1 MNTKRLLFS
10 SLIVLILTG
19 CSTNEDNLINRGED
33 EQGNSQLRYLAVN
46 IVTPKEPGVRSA
58 MEGDFEPGSEAEDN
72 AEKATFVLLDKN
84 DNVVSVIPDQ
94 DLAPW
99 KGLGSYEPN
108 VENISTAVLV
118 VKDEKTQPDVTGIL
132 AILNAPSGL
141 NIAKEGDDMKT
152 TLAGIKEIAG
162 NYGTNGDKGTFIMT
176 NSVYVKDN
184 GIKIAAD
191 VTATQFAKS
200 EDATKNNPVNIYVER
215 VVAKITTEAVENIIT
230 QITQGGDKFNR
241 GASVQI
247 NGQENP
253 TNLTIDI
260 KGIQIA
266 NSADQSY
273 LFKNVEGFE
282 TAAPWAGWTKPE
294 YFRSYWANMPTS
306 GVTYTNHSWNQIS
319 GEGDGNTPL
328 PLTSAHSF
336 YVQENVIPTTST
348 ADSKQH
354 TSVIVTAQLKK
365 ENNPFEFVQI
375 GGIYYEPDNG
385 LTEIANRLV
394 NRRYYI
400 KTSTTENGATKET
413 YESIPKNY
421 LEWATKAPASA
432 TDVKGWEGFARLK
445 SEYESKTFYQYV
457 DNVAEGESHYQSR
470 TAAQINTALQEKAL
484 RALKWTNGMCYYF
497 VDIEHFG
504 TETTG
509 EGDAATTVQRKGIIR
524 NHVYKLTL
532 KSLQG
537 LGVPVFDPEKEIIP
551 ENPPKNE
558 ELFYLAARVNILK
571 WKIVSQQIDFNN

>member
-1 MNTKRLLFS
+1 MSMNTKRLLFS
-10 SLIVLILTG
+10 SLTVLILTG

-33 EQGNSQLRYLAVN
+33 EQGNSPLRYLAVN
-46 IVTPKEPGVRSA
+46 IVTPKDPGVRSA
-58 MEGDFEPGSEAEDN
+58 TEGDFEPGSEAED
-72 AEKATFVLLDKN
+72 AAKKATFVLLDKA
-84 DNVVSVIPDQ
+84 DKVVSVLSDQ
-94 DLAPW
+94 TLEPW
-99 KGLGSYEPN
+99 KGLGNYSPN

-132 AILNAPSGL
+132 AILNAPSKL

-152 TLAGIKEIAG
+152 TLAGIKEIAD
-162 NYGTNGDKGTFIMT
+162 NYGTDGDKGTFIMT

-184 GIKIAAD
+184 VIKIAAD
-191 VTATQFAKS
+191 VTAAQFAKS
-200 EDATKNNPVNIYVER
+200 EDAAKNNPVDIYVER
-215 VVAKITTEAVENIIT
+215 VVAKITTDAVENIIL
-230 QITQGGDKFNR
+230 QGDDKFNR

-247 NGQENP
+247 NGQEDP
-253 TNLTIDI
+253 ISLTIDI

-282 TAAPWAGWTKPE
+282 TAAPWVEWTIPE

-319 GEGDGNTPL
+319 GEGEGDTPL

-336 YVQENVIPTTST
+336 YVQENVVPTTST
-348 ADSKQH
+348 ADPKQH

-365 ENNPFEFVQI
+365 DNRPFEFVQI

-400 KTSTTENGATKET
+400 KTSTTENGVTKET
-413 YESIPKNY
+413 YESIPESY

-445 SEYESKTFYQYV
+445 LEKESETFYQYV

-484 RALKWTNGMCYYF
+484 RALKWTDGMCYYF

-537 LGVPVFDPEKEIIP
+537 LGVPVFDPDREIIP

-558 ELFYLAARVNILK
+558 GLFYLAARVNILK